1 MIILAWPW
9 ALAALPLP
17 LLARFLPAVGP
28 GSGAA
33 LRLPSLQAE
42 GALDLAD
49 VPRHR
54 RLGLMLA
61 WIAWA
66 LLVLAT
72 ARPEWLGDPVTLPL
86 AGRDLML
93 AVDVSGSM
101 ENEDYL
107 LGGRPA
113 NRLDVVKSVAG
124 PFIERRQGD
133 RLGLILFGSR
143 AYLQTPLTHDRAT
156 VQAMLTESVIGL
168 AGRETAV
175 GDAIGL
181 AVKRLRDREDDNRV
195 LITPAGMCKGRLE
208 TDDLLIV
215 DMNGKA
221 LYDKLK
227 ALNPSLKV
235 LYMSGYTADVI
246 AHREVL
252 DEEHISKHPPSLK
265 FQLFLYYLV
274 LFYGP
279 VFLVDSY
286 DDGQGYGSRRSAD
299 HDPRQHED
307 VGKGIGVD
315 VSFFGCLR
323 PEYGRGLRLQAPA
336 RQYVPAHVPQRYY
349 PEEESR
355 LEYASRELATS
366 LLSL

>member
-9 ALAALPLP
+9 ALVALPLP

-33 LRLPSLQAE
+33 LRLPSLQAA
-42 GALDLAD
+42 GALDLAGA
-49 VPRHR
+49 PRHR
-54 RLGLMLA
+54 RLGLILA

-72 ARPEWLGDPVTLPL
+72 ARPEWLGDPVSLPL
-86 AGRDLML
+86 TGRDLML

-168 AGRETAV
+168 AGRETAI

-181 AVKRLRDREDDNRV
+181 AVKRLRDREGDNRV
-195 LITPAGMCKGRLE
+195 LILLTDGTQTAGALAPLEAAKLAAEAGVRVYTIGIGGGALGVPSPFGMLRRQASDLDPATLEAIAKATGGRYFQATDTAQLEAIYDELDRLEPSERDARTYRPLRSLYFWPAGAALLLAFLIALLGVGR
-208 TDDLLIV
+208 
-215 DMNGKA
+215 
-221 LYDKLK
+221 
-227 ALNPSLKV
+227 
-235 LYMSGYTADVI
+235 
-246 AHREVL
+246 
-252 DEEHISKHPPSLK
+252 
-265 FQLFLYYLV
+265 
-274 LFYGP
+274 
-279 VFLVDSY
+279 
-286 DDGQGYGSRRSAD
+286 GQGSSRDA
-299 HDPRQHED
+299 
-307 VGKGIGVD
+307 
-315 VSFFGCLR
+315 L
-323 PEYGRGLRLQAPA
+323 
-336 RQYVPAHVPQRYY
+336 
-349 PEEESR
+349 
-355 LEYASRELATS
+355 
-366 LLSL
+366 